1 MPTLRARRFA
11 AAGFLPFLLPLG
23 DCAYAQQ
30 LPCTGTQKL
39 QLVADLMFG
48 RKIVD
53 RIAVTE
59 EEWESFVDSEITPR
73 FPGGLTILSGASQWR
88 DGASSQIVR
97 EPSKVVV
104 IVLPGKP
111 EDVARVNEIVQAYKS
126 RFKQQSVAV
135 ILRPACVSF

>member
-1 MPTLRARRFA
+1 ML
-11 AAGFLPFLLPLG
+11 
-23 DCAYAQQ
+23 
-30 LPCTGTQKL
+30 
-39 QLVADLMFG
+39 DL
-48 RKIVD
+48 K
-53 RIAVTE
+53 
-59 EEWESFVDSEITPR
+59 
-73 FPGGLTILSGASQWR
+73 
-88 DGASSQIVR
+88 SSQIVR